1 MLQGSVGQRTSSKL
15 ASARGLQGMKG
26 LQGKGSAK
34 GFAEALTPQLGA
46 RTPSRAPWQEA
57 ENMGAS
63 FQAFGPWAMSIVY
76 VARWGGWRQGC
87 LSRCTG
93 GAPEG
98 LYTSILPRLLPLSH
112 PVGVNADVYLQFL
125 TTVVMGGNGLS
136 RLGGNLG
143 LRV

>member
-34 GFAEALTPQLGA
+34 EFAEALTPQLGA

-63 FQAFGPWAMSIVY
+63 FQALDRGQCTLCMWPTGVAGPPIVSPS
-76 VARWGGWRQGC
+76 GC
-87 LSRCTG
+87 KG
-93 GAPEG
+93 
-98 LYTSILPRLLPLSH
+98 
-112 PVGVNADVYLQFL
+112 
-125 TTVVMGGNGLS
+125 
-136 RLGGNLG
+136 
-143 LRV
+143 